1 MKSYYTTGAK
11 NIWVPNQLGTKRK
24 GIVSQPTSEEST
36 YFTFSE
42 MQISPLSNYF
52 ILFKKAKLP
61 AGALHHQEK
70 KIYLGSSLFSFY

>member
-1 MKSYYTTGAK
+1 M
-11 NIWVPNQLGTKRK
+11 PNQLGTKRK
-24 GIVSQPTSEEST
+24 GIVSQPTSEETT

-61 AGALHHQEK
+61 AEALHHQEK
-70 KIYLGSSLFSFY
+70 KFTLVQVYFPFTRGW